1 MFAEKDIFYEQ
12 NQFTSKFP
20 RPPVYFHLR
29 KFNLYFKRYPEDDPD
44 APNQLCMAFNA
55 SLEILTSKE
64 FKISGCIGP
73 VSSLRRKSPNVS
85 DITIGV
91 GGTNVWS
98 LGAIDN
104 TTTLAIYYDITNPGN
119 AQLSHDKRH
128 FTQFLTRYQH
138 SNGGTCL
145 RVTTLCGPW
154 HSNVSDINPIK
165 FGFDQEA
172 AEVLSARL
180 AVHRTDTEDVADV
193 LRWVDRSLIRLCAKF
208 ADYQA
213 DDPSSFRL
221 SRRSL
226 LLPIYPL

>member
-12 NQFTSKFP
+12 NQFKSKFP

-29 KFNLYFKRYPEDDPD
+29 KFNLYFKLYPEDDPD

-64 FKISGCIGP
+64 FKISGCISP

-119 AQLSHDKRH
+119 AQLSHDKHH
-128 FTQFLTRYQH
+128 FT
-138 SNGGTCL
+138 
-145 RVTTLCGPW
+145 
-154 HSNVSDINPIK
+154 
-165 FGFDQEA
+165 
-172 AEVLSARL
+172 
-180 AVHRTDTEDVADV
+180 
-193 LRWVDRSLIRLCAKF
+193 
-208 ADYQA
+208 
-213 DDPSSFRL
+213 
-221 SRRSL
+221 
-226 LLPIYPL
+226 